1 MSNLSMAFRCLAQD
15 MVADICLGTSLE
27 TLKAKDFES
36 PLLLALDEGLESYA
50 LMKSFPTLRKILCSI
65 SSIIT
70 LPGEAEYANCAKR
83 VADHVIRGIQHPC
96 TIPPNTMLDFLVP
109 PKSKTAEA
117 VLQPKL
123 SQDQLIEEL
132 QMFVI
137 GGGETV
143 AGAMVQCMNGVLQKP
158 DLYKSLYEEIVGAW
172 PAVDA
177 PVPPVGVLER
187 LPLLTAVI
195 KEGLRL
201 SHGVVAPLPRVVSAE
216 GAWIDSHYVPGGTT
230 VGTSHVFI
238 HMSPDHYSAPDEFKP
253 ERWLEDPSQK
263 YLVAF
268 SRGPRTCIGINLAW
282 CQLYLALATLI
293 RTVHMDYTPVL
304 NDSQIKWRDCFQPLY
319 YGRPL
324 RVRCT
329 RKEKQD

>member
-1 MSNLSMAFRCLAQD
+1 MAFRCLAQD

-70 LPGEAEYANCAKR
+70 LPGEAEYANCAKI
-83 VADHVIRGIQHPC
+83 VADHVIRGVQHPR
-96 TIPPNTMLDFLVP
+96 TIPPNTMLRFLVP
-109 PKSKTAEA
+109 SESKTAEA

-143 AGAMVQCMNGVLQKP
+143 AGALVQCMSGVLQKP
-158 DLYKSLYEEIVGAW
+158 DLYKSLYEEIVEAW

-177 PVPPVGVLER
+177 PVPPVGILER

-216 GAWIDSHYVPGGTT
+216 GAWIDSHYVPGGAS

-238 HMSPDHYSAPDEFKP
+238 HMSPDHYSAPGEFKP
-253 ERWLEDPSQK
+253 ERWLEDSSQK
-263 YLVAF
+263 HLVAF
-268 SRGPRTCIGINLAW
+268 SKGPRTCIGINLAW
-282 CQLYLALATLI
+282 CQLYLALSTLI
-293 RTVHMDYTPVL
+293 RTVHMEYNPSL

-319 YGRPL
+319 HGRPL
-324 RVRCT
+324 HVRCT
-329 RKEKQD
+329 RMEKQG